1 MTTLPAQDVKRRGI
15 GAVDKLLEKA
25 PVHIIKN
32 NRPMYVVLFEEDY
45 QSMMEDLEMARIEAS
60 EADLTAGRIRRGS
73 TADLLKELEEPE

>member
-15 GAVDKLLEKA
+15 GAMDKLLEKG